1 MSIHN
6 STKQTDKQEK
16 DSNPVTINKPD
27 KKKKYKK
34 IKKTE
39 NNSIEVKNEQDKCDS
54 KIIKKMVDISTT
66 DIIEPEANKKA
77 KKKRKNKKNNS
88 KCELKDISIANISKD
103 DLLTKLEYIMTNCDY
118 VKKCKSNKKKDINS
132 LSYLINI
139 PLVKCDCE
147 KPFTLSHSDC
157 IKLGQGV
164 EHILN
169 HFITLFSGLENIKE
183 KFTKKGGKE
192 KDHLFKDEKNKRIIY
207 AEIKGNINLD
217 TEKSPATYNKCR
229 AIEEELKNTYTD
241 YDVKMYL
248 VNVRYYTKDIIPTDM
263 KKKYKSIK
271 DNLLGVNE
279 YLNILSLT
287 EQFTDENEYSIFMN
301 SLSKKMFKY

>member
-6 STKQTDKQEK
+6 IIKQTDVSIQDDKK
-16 DSNPVTINKPD
+16 V
-27 KKKKYKK
+27 KKKKIVKNDNANIIDEPKEDNKKVKKKK
-34 IKKTE
+34 I
-39 NNSIEVKNEQDKCDS
+39 VKNDNAN
-54 KIIKKMVDISTT
+54 IID
-66 DIIEPEANKKA
+66 EPTEDNKNM
-77 KKKRKNKKNNS
+77 KKKIKNKKNNS
-88 KCELKDISIANISKD
+88 NCDLKDNSIANISKA
-103 DLLTKLEYIMTNCDY
+103 DLLTKLEYIMTNCNY
-118 VKKCKSNKKKDINS
+118 VKECESNKEKDINS
-132 LSYLINI
+132 LSYLIDT
-139 PLVKCDCE
+139 PLAICDCK
-147 KPFTLSHSDC
+147 KPLSQSDC
-157 IKLGQGV
+157 IKLGKGV

-183 KFTKKGGKE
+183 HITKKGGKE
-192 KDHLFKDEKNKRIIY
+192 KDHLFKDEKNKNIFY

-263 KKKYKSIK
+263 KNKYKSIK

-279 YLNILSLT
+279 YLNILSLN
-287 EQFTDENEYSIFMN
+287 EQFTDENEYKTFIN
-301 SLSKKMFKY
+301 LLARKMFKN